1 MGLNPRGSLRP
12 CLPPWLPFHGA
23 YWPGVPFLPF
33 YTSEDLNCF
42 CCSSS
47 SDSVWNSWKRASVLW
62 WITVGSGKSIG
73 ELPLSHLSLHSGCN
87 QHALYFKR
95 SLSVNQH
102 WLRSWLGTI
111 RQQAIVWTN
120 IVQFLWHNFGHNELM
135 NIWCRM
141 QHFQISTFDSSHTDR
156 CTVNFN
162 MVDVGHHEFEGQ
174 NAVSS

>member
-1 MGLNPRGSLRP
+1 MGLNPRGSLP
-12 CLPPWLPFHGA
+12 PVLPYDFPSMVHTDPESLSLHA
-23 YWPGVPFLPF
+23 KYQRI
-33 YTSEDLNCF
+33 SF

-47 SDSVWNSWKRASVLW
+47 SDSVWNSWERASAMW
-62 WITVGSGKSIG
+62 WITVGSGKSLG
-73 ELPLSHLSLHSGCN
+73 ELPLSHLSLHSCCN

-141 QHFQISTFDSSHTDR
+141 QHFQNLYIWFVTHR
-156 CTVNFN
+156 Q
-162 MVDVGHHEFEGQ
+162 M
-174 NAVSS
+174 